1 MNQPIKSQLQ
11 INSLNCASPSQ
22 ISIRPQLLD
31 HHSLPRYPFDK
42 EIIFQV
48 FCGKLLLKSNGCGSP
63 LKVVIFSL
71 VGESEAKVNKPK
83 TIAYMTE

>member
-1 MNQPIKSQLQ
+1 MNMTIKPELQ
-11 INSLNCASPSQ
+11 INSLSCASPSQ

-42 EIIFQV
+42 EIIFQN
-48 FCGKLLLKSNGCGSP
+48 FCGKLLPKSNGCGSP
-63 LKVVIFSL
+63 LTVVILSL

>member
-42 EIIFQV
+42 EIIFQF

-83 TIAYMTE
+83 KIAYMTE